1 MQRTDELI
9 TFQIHSH
16 HTSMIFLIIFM
27 YLTNLDV
34 ALKIRTGRYECLL
47 IENGICFNNNFQI
60 NNCIEDEKHVQH
72 MKIASVFIQACLF
85 V

>member
-1 MQRTDELI
+1 
-9 TFQIHSH
+9 
-16 HTSMIFLIIFM
+16 M

-34 ALKIRTGRYECLL
+34 ALKIKTGRYESLL
-47 IENGICFNNNFQI
+47 IENRICFNNNFQI

-72 MKIASVFIQACLF
+72 MKTASVFIQACLF